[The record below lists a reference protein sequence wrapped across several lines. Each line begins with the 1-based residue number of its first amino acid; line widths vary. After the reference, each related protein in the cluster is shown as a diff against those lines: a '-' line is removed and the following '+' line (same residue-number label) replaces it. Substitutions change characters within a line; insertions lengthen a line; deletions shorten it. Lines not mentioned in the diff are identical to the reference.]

1 MMASFDSLHQE
12 IHEITERNNV
22 FRYLIQDRFMCDTKI
37 AQSIFFDYVA
47 LVRKHMEKVDR
58 EFCRRLL
65 SHEAQTV
72 RNTANRFL
80 SGSSEI
86 KRIFADYLRDYCPER
101 NQCLRIK
108 DHIRFVEDTNQMFDM
123 VLDRIQR
130 ETEHLYPL
138 VRSLESQEERQ
149 QAA

>member
-1 MMASFDSLHQE
+1 MATFTTLHRE
-12 IHEITERNNV
+12 IHEITEKNNV

-37 AQSIFFDYVA
+37 AETIFFDYVK
-47 LVRKHMEKVDR
+47 LVKKHMEKVDR
-58 EFCRRLL
+58 QFCRQLL

-72 RNTANRFL
+72 RNTADRFL

-86 KRIFADYLRDYCPER
+86 KRIFAEYLKRYCTPPH
-101 NQCLRIK
+101 QCLHIK
-108 DHIRFVEDTNQMFDM
+108 DHARFVEETNQIFDM
-123 VLDRIQR
+123 VLERIER

-138 VRSLESQEERQ
+138 IRSLEARAEQK

>member
-1 MMASFDSLHQE
+1 MASFASLHQE
-12 IHEITERNNV
+12 IHDITEKNNV

-37 AQSIFFDYVA
+37 VENLFFDYVK
-47 LVRKHMEKVDR
+47 LVKKHMEQVDR
-58 EFCRRLL
+58 EFCRQLL

-86 KRIFADYLRDYCPER
+86 KRIFADYLKHYCSPPH
-101 NQCLRIK
+101 QCLRIK
-108 DHIRFVEDTNQMFDM
+108 DHARFLEDTNQMFDL
-123 VLDRIQR
+123 VLDRIER

-138 VRSLESQEERQ
+138 IRSLEIQTEEKK
-149 QAA
+149 AA